1 MQNYLMSRKIQV
13 QVKLKSKKEGV
24 EQLEDGSFIVRCN
37 EPPVDGKANKK
48 IIQLLSKFLG
58 VPKSDVAL
66 LHGQTSK
73 KKVFIIED

>member
-1 MQNYLMSRKIQV
+1 MSRKIQV

-24 EQLEDGSFIVRCN
+24 ELLEDGSFIVRCN

-48 IIQLLSKFLG
+48 IIQLLSKFLSI
-58 VPKSDVAL
+58 PKSHIEL

-73 KKVFIIED
+73 MKVFKIEE

>member
-1 MQNYLMSRKIQV
+1 MSRKIQV

-24 EQLEDGSFIVRCN
+24 ELLEDGSYVVRCN

-48 IIQLLSKFLG
+48 IIKLLSKFLG
-58 VPKSDVAL
+58 VPKSHIEL

-73 KKVFIIED
+73 MKIFKVHD

>member
-1 MQNYLMSRKIQV
+1 MSKKIQV

-24 EQLEDGSFIVRCN
+24 ELLEDGTYIVRCN

-58 VPKSDVAL
+58 IPKSQVTL
-66 LHGQTSK
+66 RHGQTSK
-73 KKVFIIED
+73 MKIFTIDD